1 MELPSLF
8 ISPFKALVTGPYNKG
23 IHIFRTFWATKL
35 SFSRMETIY
44 AFCKA
49 TFSS

>member
-1 MELPSLF
+1 MKLSSLF
-8 ISPFKALVTGPYNKG
+8 LSPSKALVTGPDNKG
-23 IHIFRTFWATKL
+23 THIFRTFWATKL

-49 TFSS
+49 TSSS